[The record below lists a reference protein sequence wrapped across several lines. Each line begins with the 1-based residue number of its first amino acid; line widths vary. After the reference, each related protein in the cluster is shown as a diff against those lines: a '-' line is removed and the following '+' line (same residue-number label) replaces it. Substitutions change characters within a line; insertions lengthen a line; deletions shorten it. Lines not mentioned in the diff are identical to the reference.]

1 MREAYGTGTGLLFL
15 VAGVASLVTLLCVL
29 LMKEVPLRTTVDVAE
44 VDPDTGEITVVTRQV
59 DPVEAAGLRMQRAE
73 TGQIPVIDPDATGL
87 RRGRGEQGTDPAQA
101 ARAASTAEA
110 AAVENS
116 APERSGPGRHA
127 QGGVADDA
135 AGRPSGRARHR
146 A

>member
-1 MREAYGTGTGLLFL
+1 M
-15 VAGVASLVTLLCVL
+15 AGIASLVTLLCVL

-87 RRGRGEQGTDPAQA
+87 RRGRGEQHVGPARA
-101 ARAASTAEA
+101 PRAASAAEEV
-110 AAVENS
+110 AVENP
-116 APERSGPGRHA
+116 APEHSGPGRHA

-135 AGRPSGRARHR
+135 AGRPTGRARHR